1 LRQFTNSC
9 SRRGVILFR
18 LTLWRCDAKWRRQ
31 DRLMNSTNDTAL
43 LTTLLTLFAGQLP
56 ILLISLVGCLVM
68 MGRWNDGSRAAGWA
82 LLGFGLSLAL
92 CVIMPVGQTL
102 VQNWVVGS
110 GQSMVQRA
118 WAFTALGLVWS
129 VLRAATYA
137 LLLMALWV
145 RQPETEARIVS

>member
-1 LRQFTNSC
+1 
-9 SRRGVILFR
+9 
-18 LTLWRCDAKWRRQ
+18 
-31 DRLMNSTNDTAL
+31 MNSINDPAL

-56 ILLISLVGCLVM
+56 ILLVSLVGCLVM
-68 MGRWNDGSRAAGWA
+68 MGRWNNGSRAAGWA
-82 LLGFGLSLAL
+82 LLGFGLSLVL

-102 VQNWVVGS
+102 MQTWVVGS

-145 RQPETEARIVS
+145 RQPGNEARIET

>member
-1 LRQFTNSC
+1 
-9 SRRGVILFR
+9 
-18 LTLWRCDAKWRRQ
+18 
-31 DRLMNSTNDTAL
+31 MNSINDTAL

-56 ILLISLVGCLVM
+56 ILLVSLLGCLVM

-102 VQNWVVGS
+102 VQSWVVGS

-145 RQPETEARIVS
+145 LQPGNEARIEN

>member
-1 LRQFTNSC
+1 
-9 SRRGVILFR
+9 
-18 LTLWRCDAKWRRQ
+18 
-31 DRLMNSTNDTAL
+31 MNSMNDPAL

-56 ILLISLVGCLVM
+56 ILLVSLVGCLVM

-92 CVIMPVGQTL
+92 CVIMPVGQAV
-102 VQNWVVGS
+102 VQSWVVGS
-110 GQSMVQRA
+110 GQSMAQRA

-137 LLLMALWV
+137 LLLMALWSPQ
-145 RQPETEARIVS
+145 RGNEATLEN

>member
-1 LRQFTNSC
+1 
-9 SRRGVILFR
+9 
-18 LTLWRCDAKWRRQ
+18 
-31 DRLMNSTNDTAL
+31 MNSTNDTAL

-56 ILLISLVGCLVM
+56 ILLVSSVGCVVM
-68 MGRWNDGSRAAGWA
+68 MGRWNDGSCAAGWA
-82 LLGFGLSLAL
+82 LLGFGLALAL

-110 GQSMVQRA
+110 GLSMVQRA
-118 WAFTALGLVWS
+118 WAFTALGVVWS

-145 RQPETEARIVS
+145 RRPGNEAGIEN

>member
-1 LRQFTNSC
+1 
-9 SRRGVILFR
+9 
-18 LTLWRCDAKWRRQ
+18 
-31 DRLMNSTNDTAL
+31 MNSTNDTAL

-56 ILLISLVGCLVM
+56 ILLVSSVGCVVM
-68 MGRWNDGSRAAGWA
+68 MGRWNDGARAAGWA

-118 WAFTALGLVWS
+118 WAFTALGVVWS

-145 RQPETEARIVS
+145 RQPGNEAGIEN